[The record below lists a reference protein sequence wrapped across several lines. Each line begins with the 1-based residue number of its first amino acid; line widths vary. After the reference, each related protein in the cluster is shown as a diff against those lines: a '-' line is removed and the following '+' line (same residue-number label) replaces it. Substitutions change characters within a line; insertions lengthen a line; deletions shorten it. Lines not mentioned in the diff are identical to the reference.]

1 MPYNSIICENWKK
14 SFLSLNIMSHDD
26 SILFIILCVSY
37 VIFSPFIWNDSYLKL
52 CSTGITN
59 LGLNSDMI
67 FKSYLHPI
75 FIWCKSLRESSLSS
89 NIVSDDYCIYII
101 IVLVSYVRSFP
112 DFCNDLCMKYVLLL
126 KPSLDLIQTWISNHI
141 FILIFFEVNA
151 EERFLYLRM
160 LCLMTILFTS

>member
-126 KPSLDLIQTWISNHI
+126 NHLGTLFRHEFQII
-141 FILIFFEVNA
+141 FL
-151 EERFLYLRM
+151 
-160 LCLMTILFTS
+160 S

>member
-1 MPYNSIICENWKK
+1 MLTLIQNHNCLIILLYVKTEKRV
-14 SFLSLNIMSHDD
+14 FLSLNIMSHDD

-75 FIWCKSLRESSLSS
+75 FI
-89 NIVSDDYCIYII
+89 
-101 IVLVSYVRSFP
+101 
-112 DFCNDLCMKYVLLL
+112 
-126 KPSLDLIQTWISNHI
+126 
-141 FILIFFEVNA
+141 
-151 EERFLYLRM
+151 
-160 LCLMTILFTS
+160 

>member
-59 LGLNSDMI
+59 LGLNSNLI

-75 FIWCKSLRESSLSS
+75 SIWCKSLRESSLSS

-112 DFCNDLCMKYVLLL
+112 DFCNDLCMKHILLL
-126 KPSLDLIQTWISNHI
+126 KPSWGLIQTLISNHT